1 MISASIVALRIG
13 QDMAMHERRFGLRA
27 VLTVLTIAV
36 TSLALTVLVLL
47 LIMTQYLNRVSAT
60 LAHSIENVRAA
71 EETQIALLM
80 HERGQ
85 DPPAGRAQAEA
96 EMLKNLAL
104 IRSSTTAHNQAVE
117 RAEQLVN
124 AYIQSARTREL
135 AQVPEDFAAAFRML
149 DEVSDLN
156 VAEARAARDTA
167 VQWDRRLNLLGWA
180 AMGVVLALTASLLWW
195 MRTHAFQPVFE
206 LARAMERF
214 ARGDHDARAEER
226 GPNELREM
234 VERFN
239 EMAAA
244 LAAQRQAQ
252 VAFLAGVAHD
262 LRNPISALSL
272 SVALIAPDQPLPPE
286 PSIRR
291 TIELVRRQLKKLERM
306 VSDFMDVTKVQAGEL
321 GLQLGRHDLVPLV
334 REVVDL
340 FDATEPEPR
349 IAVSLPHTPVWIEGD
364 ALRIEQIITN
374 LISNALKYSP
384 GGSKV
389 EVGLRSSGGEA
400 TLYVRDHGIGIS
412 EEDQRRLFEPFQRAG
427 LSKDTVPGAGLGLY
441 VVQRLVQAHGGRID
455 VVSRPGDGAE
465 FSVHVPLAPA
475 DRLAPVELTGS

>member
-1 MISASIVALRIG
+1 
-13 QDMAMHERRFGLRA
+13 MAMHERQFGLRA
-27 VLTVLTIAV
+27 VLTVLTVAV

-60 LAHSIENVRAA
+60 LAHSVENVRAA

-85 DPPAGRAQAEA
+85 DPPGQAEA
-96 EMLKNLAL
+96 EMLKNLAM
-104 IRSSTTAHNQAVE
+104 IRRSGAAQGGEALA
-117 RAEQLVN
+117 RAEELVN
-124 AYIQSARTREL
+124 AYIDKAKTSPGRVE
-135 AQVPEDFAAAFRML
+135 VPEHFAAAFRML

-156 VAEARAARDTA
+156 IAEARAARDTA
-167 VQWDRRLNLLGWA
+167 VRWDRRLNVLGWA

-214 ARGDHDARAEER
+214 GRGDHHARAEER
-226 GPNELREM
+226 GPYELREM
-234 VERFN
+234 IERFN

-244 LAAQRQAQ
+244 LAAQRRAQ
-252 VAFLAGVAHD
+252 MAFLAGVAHD

-286 PSIRR
+286 ASIRR
-291 TIELVRRQLKKLERM
+291 TVELVRRQLKKLERM
-306 VSDFMDVTKVQAGEL
+306 VNDFMEMTKVDAGEL
-321 GLQLGRHDLVPLV
+321 ELQIGRQDLVPLV

-340 FDATEPEPR
+340 FDATEPQPR
-349 IAVSLPHTPVWIEGD
+349 IDVSLPTSAVWVAGD
-364 ALRIEQIITN
+364 ALRIEQVITN

-384 GGSKV
+384 SVRKV
-389 EVGLRSSGGEA
+389 EVGLRPSGDDVC
-400 TLYVRDHGIGIS
+400 LYVRDYGIGIS
-412 EEDQRRLFEPFQRAG
+412 EDDQRRLFEPFQRAS
-427 LSKDTVPGAGLGLY
+427 LSKDTVPGAGLGLF

-455 VVSRPGDGAE
+455 VRSRPGEGAE
-465 FSVHVPLAPA
+465 FRVHLPLAAPA
-475 DRLAPVELTGS
+475 QLERAELTGS

>member
-1 MISASIVALRIG
+1 
-13 QDMAMHERRFGLRA
+13 MHERRFGLRA

-36 TSLALTVLVLL
+36 TSLALIVLVLL

-85 DPPAGRAQAEA
+85 DPPAQAEA

-104 IRSSTTAHNQAVE
+104 IRRSGTAQGGQAVA
-117 RAEQLVN
+117 RAEELVN
-124 AYIQSARTREL
+124 EYIDKANV
-135 AQVPEDFAAAFRML
+135 AQRSVDVPEHFAAAFRML

-156 VAEARAARDTA
+156 IAEARAARDTA
-167 VQWDRRLNLLGWA
+167 VRWDRRLNLLGWA

-206 LARAMERF
+206 LAQAMERF
-214 ARGDHDARAEER
+214 GRGDHAARAQER
-226 GPNELREM
+226 GPHELREM

-239 EMAAA
+239 EMASA
-244 LAAQRQAQ
+244 LAAQRRAQ
-252 VAFLAGVAHD
+252 MAFLAGVAHD

-286 PSIRR
+286 ASIRR

-306 VSDFMDVTKVQAGEL
+306 VNDFMGLTKVEAGEL
-321 GLQLGRHDLVPLV
+321 ELQLGTQDLVPLV

-349 IAVSLPHTPVWIEGD
+349 IEVSLPIIPVWVDGD

-384 GGSKV
+384 SVRKV
-389 EVGLRSSGGEA
+389 EVGLRRTEDEVR
-400 TLYVRDHGIGIS
+400 LYVRDHGIGIS
-412 EEDQRRLFEPFQRAG
+412 EEDQRRLFEPFQRAS

-441 VVQRLVQAHGGRID
+441 VVQRLVHAHGGRID
-455 VVSRPGDGAE
+455 VRSSPGEGAE
-465 FSVHVPLAPA
+465 FSVYLPLAA
-475 DRLAPVELTGS
+475 SARLGRAELTGS

>member
-1 MISASIVALRIG
+1 ML
-13 QDMAMHERRFGLRA
+13 ERRFSLRA

-60 LAHSIENVRAA
+60 LAHSVENVRAA

-80 HERGQ
+80 HEREQ
-85 DPPAGRAQAEA
+85 DPSLGRAQAEA

-104 IRSSTTAHNQAVE
+104 IRSSATAHGSEALA
-117 RAEQLVN
+117 RAEALVN
-124 AYIQSARTREL
+124 AYIQKARSPKVTE
-135 AQVPEDFAAAFRML
+135 VPEHFAAAFHML

-156 VAEARAARDTA
+156 IAEARAARDTA
-167 VQWDRRLNLLGWA
+167 VRWDRRLNLLGWV

-195 MRTHAFQPVFE
+195 MRTHAFQPVLE
-206 LARAMERF
+206 LAQAMERF
-214 ARGDHDARAEER
+214 GRGDHEARAEER

-244 LAAQRQAQ
+244 LAAQRQAR

-262 LRNPISALSL
+262 LRNPISALGL

-306 VSDFMDVTKVQAGEL
+306 VSDFVDMTKVEAGQLE
-321 GLQLGRHDLVPLV
+321 LQLGRHDLVALV

-349 IAVSLPHTPVWIEGD
+349 IEVVLPSASVWVEGD
-364 ALRIEQIITN
+364 ALRIEQVVTN

-384 GGSKV
+384 STRKI
-389 EVGLRSSGGEA
+389 EVGLRYRGDEA
-400 TLYVRDHGIGIS
+400 SLYVRDFGIGIS
-412 EEDQRRLFEPFQRAG
+412 EDDQRRLFEPFRRAG

-441 VVQRLVQAHGGRID
+441 VVQRLVHAHGGRID
-455 VVSRPGDGAE
+455 VRSRPGEGAE
-465 FSVHVPLAPA
+465 FSVHLPLAPA
-475 DRLAPVELTGS
+475 ELRRVGL

>member
-1 MISASIVALRIG
+1 
-13 QDMAMHERRFGLRA
+13 MHERRFGLRA

-60 LAHSIENVRAA
+60 LAHSVENVRAA

-85 DPPAGRAQAEA
+85 HPPAQAEA

-104 IRSSTTAHNQAVE
+104 IRSGGADGSRAVA
-117 RAEQLVN
+117 RAEELVN
-124 AYIQSARTREL
+124 TYLEKARTSRGL
-135 AQVPEDFAAAFRML
+135 TQVPADFAAAFRML

-156 VAEARAARDTA
+156 IAEARAARDTA
-167 VQWDRRLNLLGWA
+167 VRWDRRLNLLGWA

-195 MRTHAFQPVFE
+195 MRTHAFQPVFA
-206 LARAMERF
+206 LAQAMERF
-214 ARGDHDARAEER
+214 GRGDHEARAEER
-226 GPNELREM
+226 GPHELREM

-244 LAAQRQAQ
+244 LAAQRRAQ
-252 VAFLAGVAHD
+252 VTFLAGVAHD

-306 VSDFMDVTKVQAGEL
+306 VNDVMDMTKVEAGQLE
-321 GLQLGRHDLVPLV
+321 LQLGRRDLVPLV

-349 IAVSLPHTPVWIEGD
+349 IELSLPTEPVWVDGD
-364 ALRIEQIITN
+364 SLRMEQIITN

-384 GGSKV
+384 SVRKV
-389 EVGLRSSGGEA
+389 EVGLRRAGEEA
-400 TLYVRDHGIGIS
+400 VLCVRDYGIGIS
-412 EEDQRRLFEPFQRAG
+412 EEDQRRLFEPFQRAS

-441 VVQRLVQAHGGRID
+441 VVQRLVHAHGGRID
-455 VVSRPGDGAE
+455 IRSRPGEGAE
-465 FSVHVPLAPA
+465 FRVHLPLAAPA
-475 DRLAPVELTGS
+475 QLGHVELTGS